1 MSESQK
7 LITAEVVYI
16 CEPLDFTVK
25 PDFFDTLKKNAG
37 DIVDK
42 VMPENPVGK
51 IAVGAG
57 AAAVAFA
64 AMPAGIVG
72 TLAAG
77 GIAAGVGALFG
88 KDKKKVSFPEN
99 TEVKDLTVQDLL
111 TYAKASYKKD
121 KDVNLDDIA
130 IVPSDIAKSVF
141 EADKTGIKNVRN
153 LSAGLV
159 LIRHPFLPDTYINID
174 ATENELFHNKQHCIS
189 QIVQFLG
196 AKSLKGHARIAES
209 KKRTVDANGNVSYKD
224 LKVNATI
231 LSEQNQHY
239 ESVYKFEDTFDGD
252 DYSVSSYNQAIEKA
266 AEFGLDKDDDIKH
279 LIDQRNPENPRSI
292 KSRRVSIEMS
302 RELNSALD
310 TAISLEAVG
319 AELNGTY
326 KEIIE
331 NQKRIL
337 FEFEV
342 QF

>member
-88 KDKKKVSFPEN
+88 KDKKKVSLPEN
-99 TEVKDLTVQDLL
+99 TEVKDLTVQDFL
-111 TYAKASYKKD
+111 TIAKAMYKND

-130 IVPSDIAKSVF
+130 VVPSDIAKSVF

-174 ATENELFHNKQHCIS
+174 ATEKELFHNKQLCIS
-189 QIVQFLG
+189 QIMQLLG
-196 AKSLKGHARIAES
+196 AKSLKGHATIVES
-209 KKRTVDANGNVSYKD
+209 KKRTVDANGNVSYKNIK
-224 LKVNATI
+224 LNTTV

-239 ESVYKFEDTFDGD
+239 EAEYHLEDTFDGD
-252 DYSVSSYNQAIEKA
+252 YSMSDYNQAIEKA
-266 AEFGLDKDDDIKH
+266 SEFGLDKDDDIKH

-331 NQKRIL
+331 NQKRIS
-337 FEFEV
+337 FELEV